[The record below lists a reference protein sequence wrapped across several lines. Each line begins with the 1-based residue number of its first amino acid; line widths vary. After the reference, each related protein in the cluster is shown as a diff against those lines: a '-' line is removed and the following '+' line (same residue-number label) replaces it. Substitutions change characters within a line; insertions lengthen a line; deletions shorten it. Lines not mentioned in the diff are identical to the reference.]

1 MVHTSTSSSTMNGY
15 GRFSK
20 GYRINISGGYGNIQA
35 TLELYTSE
43 TATKPTDTLNV
54 AYRAIDYSVSYTGYS
69 NTSDV
74 YRTKIIIQDE
84 AGNVVEFVI
93 SLKDLSVI
101 SKTELEGECEN
112 LTAENNIAYI
122 NTYGFGKYTCAK
134 CNKVVY
140 KDCAGNILEVADLV
154 LSSDG
159 TSVMSC
165 NNVDTAELLIIP
177 DSVTSFAD
185 DKLFVYC
192 DSLQYVWIGKNINK
206 LNFQGAPIK
215 HIYIPAS
222 TTVHLYDC
230 DNLDTVIWADG
241 IINVDEYGIYSGCV
255 GRTLCFST
263 VTSIVVPISI
273 SKIKEG
279 VFWNTKL
286 TTLYYMGSA
295 EEWNKIDI
303 EVEQNEGLLNAT
315 RYYYSET
322 EPTSSGNYWH
332 YIDGVPTIW

>member
-1 MVHTSTSSSTMNGY
+1 MNGY

-140 KDCAGNILEVADLV
+140 KDCDGNILEVADLV

-215 HIYIPAS
+215 QIYIPSS
-222 TTVHLYDC
+222 TTVSLYDC
-230 DNLDTVIWADG
+230 DNLDIVIWDNG
-241 IINVDEYGIYSGCV
+241 VEKISCYGSTYSGTI
-255 GRTLCFST
+255 GRNLKYSSIK
-263 VTSIVVPISI
+263 SIVIPVSVT
-273 SKIKEG
+273 KIESG
-279 VFWNTKL
+279 VFSNTTEF
-286 TTLYYMGSA
+286 TTVFYMGTA
-295 EEWNKIDI
+295 QEWNNITI
-303 EVEQNEGLLNAT
+303 ESEENTYLLEAT

-322 EPTSSGNYWH
+322 EPTDSGNYWH
-332 YIDGVPTIW
+332 YVDGVPTIW